1 MKISSI
7 FDKSVKY
14 FGNYIMPKC
23 EYCEFGNRSK
33 ENSKVLCSKNGLV
46 PPDYS
51 CVFTFEKSTSKTTK
65 HRRRRLN
72 LISSC
77 RNPTGVL

>member
-51 CVFTFEKSTSKTTK
+51 CNKFVHSPLKRVPVKQ
-65 HRRRRLN
+65 LN
-72 LISSC
+72 IEEED
-77 RNPTGVL
+77 